1 MMGFALAARGL
12 LCSAVLVA
20 AATVGQAQTYPSK
33 PIRIILPYVP
43 GGIIDTAGRNL
54 ALRLSES
61 LGQSVVAENR
71 PGAGGMVGA
80 DVAARA
86 TPDGYTIL
94 LTDPALVSN
103 PTLQTDVPYDLF
115 KGLQAVSIVG
125 SSPAVIVSSLTLPV
139 TTFAEFIAYAKAN
152 PGKLNFASAG
162 IGTAPHLAGE
172 MIKLQTGIEMTH
184 VPYRGIG
191 AAYPDVM
198 SGKVQLAF
206 SSIAGAVPFTGDNR
220 VRPIATTGSARSPVY
235 PNVATVAESG
245 LPGFDV
251 DLWIGIYA
259 PAGMPPAVLAKLNG
273 ELNKVLQHPELKAAF
288 AKIGISPRGTSP
300 DEGAAFTRVR
310 VREMEEGDRRGQDQA
325 RVAVG
330 EARTTADRKWKPGSG
345 AVKRQSPRLVFARGA
360 RQPLRPGRAP
370 PLTVTS
376 MRPVMR
382 FFS

>member
-1 MMGFALAARGL
+1 MTRIAALVSLCTAL
-12 LCSAVLVA
+12 LVPSALV
-20 AATVGQAQTYPSK
+20 AQTYPSK
-33 PIRIILPYVP
+33 PIRIVLPYVP
-43 GGIIDTAGRNL
+43 GGIIDTAGRNI
-54 ALRLSES
+54 ALRLSEG

-80 DVAARA
+80 DAVARSA
-86 TPDGYTIL
+86 PDGYTIL

-125 SSPAVIVSSLTLPV
+125 SSPAVIVASPSLPV
-139 TTFAEFIAYAKAN
+139 TTFAELITYAKAH

-172 MIKLQTGIEMTH
+172 MIKLRAGIDMTH

-206 SSIAGAVPFTGDNR
+206 SSIAGAVPFTSDNR
-220 VRPIATTGSARSPVY
+220 VRPIATTGSARSAVY
-235 PNVATVAESG
+235 PDVPTVAES

-259 PAGMPPAVLAKLNG
+259 AAGLPPAVLAKLNG
-273 ELNKVLQHPELKAAF
+273 EINKVLQHPELKAAF
-288 AKIGISPRGTSP
+288 AKIGITPRGTSP
-300 DEGAAFTRVR
+300 EEGADFTRS
-310 VREMEEGDRRGQDQA
+310 EYE
-325 RVAVG
+325 
-330 EARTTADRKWKPGSG
+330 KWKKVIVDGKIKPE
-345 AVKRQSPRLVFARGA
+345 
-360 RQPLRPGRAP
+360 
-370 PLTVTS
+370 
-376 MRPVMR
+376 
-382 FFS
+382 

>member
-1 MMGFALAARGL
+1 MKRFAVAAL
-12 LCSAVLVA
+12 LCSVVLAPTTVA
-20 AATVGQAQTYPSK
+20 AQTYPNK
-33 PIRIILPYVP
+33 PIRLVLPYVP
-43 GGIIDTAGRNL
+43 GGIIDTTGRHL

-80 DVAARA
+80 DAVARSA
-86 TPDGYTIL
+86 PDGYTIL

-103 PTLQTDVPYDLF
+103 PTLQADVPYDLF
-115 KGLQAVSIVG
+115 KGLQAVSIIG
-125 SSPAVIVSSLTLPV
+125 SSPAVIVASLRLPV

-172 MIKLQTGIEMTH
+172 MIKLRTGIEMTH

-206 SSIAGAVPFTGDNR
+206 SSIAGAVPFTSDNR
-220 VRPIATTGSARSPVY
+220 VRPLATTGSKRSPVY
-235 PNVATVAESG
+235 PDVATVAESG

-259 PAGMPPAVLAKLNG
+259 PAGLPPAVLARLNG
-273 ELNKVLQHPELKAAF
+273 ELNKVLQHAEMKAAL
-288 AKIGISPRGTSP
+288 AKIGVEPRGTNP
-300 DEGAAFTRVR
+300 EQAADFTRA
-310 VREMEEGDRRGQDQA
+310 EYE
-325 RVAVG
+325 
-330 EARTTADRKWKPGSG
+330 KWKKVIVEGKIKPE
-345 AVKRQSPRLVFARGA
+345 
-360 RQPLRPGRAP
+360 
-370 PLTVTS
+370 
-376 MRPVMR
+376 
-382 FFS
+382 

>member
-1 MMGFALAARGL
+1 MTRFALAATRVLIG
-12 LCSAVLVA
+12 SAVLAASAVA
-20 AATVGQAQTYPSK
+20 AQAQSYPSK

-61 LGQSVVAENR
+61 MGHSVVAENR

-80 DVAARA
+80 DVTARSA
-86 TPDGYTIL
+86 PDGYTIL

-103 PTLQTDVPYDLF
+103 PTLQADVPYDLF
-115 KGLQAVSIVG
+115 KGLQPVSIIG
-125 SSPAVIVSSLTLPV
+125 SSPAVIVASPTLPV
-139 TTFAEFIAYAKAN
+139 KTFGELIAYAKAN

-172 MIKLQTGIEMTH
+172 MIKLRTGIEMTH

-206 SSIAGAVPFTGDNR
+206 SSIAGAVPFTSDNR
-220 VRPIATTGSARSPVY
+220 VRPLATTGSQRSPVY
-235 PNVATVAESG
+235 PDVPTVAES

-259 PAGMPPAVLAKLNG
+259 PAGLPPAVLAKLNG
-273 ELNKVLQHPELKAAF
+273 EINKVLQQPELKAAF
-288 AKIGISPRGTSP
+288 AKIGVTPRGTSP
-300 DEGAAFTRVR
+300 DQSAAFTRS
-310 VREMEEGDRRGQDQA
+310 EYD
-325 RVAVG
+325 
-330 EARTTADRKWKPGSG
+330 KWKKVIVEGKIK
-345 AVKRQSPRLVFARGA
+345 AE
-360 RQPLRPGRAP
+360 
-370 PLTVTS
+370 
-376 MRPVMR
+376 
-382 FFS
+382 

>member
-1 MMGFALAARGL
+1 MKRFAAAAL
-12 LCSAVLVA
+12 LCSVVLAPSTVA
-20 AATVGQAQTYPSK
+20 AQTYPSK
-33 PIRIILPYVP
+33 PIRLVLPYVP

-80 DVAARA
+80 DAVARSA
-86 TPDGYTIL
+86 PDGYTIL

-103 PTLQTDVPYDLF
+103 PTLQADVPYDLF

-125 SSPAVIVSSLTLPV
+125 SSPAVIVASLRLPV
-139 TTFAEFIAYAKAN
+139 TTFAELIAYAKAN

-162 IGTAPHLAGE
+162 IGTAPHLSGE
-172 MIKLQTGIEMTH
+172 MIKLRTGIEMTH

-206 SSIAGAVPFTGDNR
+206 SSIAGAVPFTSDNR
-220 VRPIATTGSARSPVY
+220 VRPLATTGSKRSPVY
-235 PNVATVAESG
+235 PDVATVAESG

-259 PAGMPPAVLAKLNG
+259 PAGLPPAVLARLNG
-273 ELNKVLQHPELKAAF
+273 ELNKVLQNAEMKAAL
-288 AKIGISPRGTSP
+288 AKIGVEPRGTSP
-300 DEGAAFTRVR
+300 EQAADFTRA
-310 VREMEEGDRRGQDQA
+310 EYE
-325 RVAVG
+325 
-330 EARTTADRKWKPGSG
+330 KWKKVIVEGKIKPE
-345 AVKRQSPRLVFARGA
+345 
-360 RQPLRPGRAP
+360 
-370 PLTVTS
+370 
-376 MRPVMR
+376 
-382 FFS
+382 

>member
-1 MMGFALAARGL
+1 MKRLAVAAW
-12 LCSAVLVA
+12 LCSVVLAPSTVA
-20 AATVGQAQTYPSK
+20 AQTYPSK
-33 PIRIILPYVP
+33 PIRLVLPYVP

-80 DVAARA
+80 DAVARSA
-86 TPDGYTIL
+86 PDGYTIL

-103 PTLQTDVPYDLF
+103 PTLQADVPYDLF
-115 KGLQAVSIVG
+115 KGLQSVSIIG
-125 SSPAVIVSSLTLPV
+125 SSPAVIVASLRLPV

-172 MIKLQTGIEMTH
+172 MIKLRTGIEMTH

-206 SSIAGAVPFTGDNR
+206 SSIAGAVPFTSDNL
-220 VRPIATTGSARSPVY
+220 VRPLATTGSKRSPVY
-235 PNVATVAESG
+235 PDVATVAESG

-259 PAGMPPAVLAKLNG
+259 PAGLPPAVLARLNG
-273 ELNKVLQHPELKAAF
+273 ELNKVLQNAEMKAAL
-288 AKIGISPRGTSP
+288 AKIGVEPRGTSP
-300 DEGAAFTRVR
+300 EQGADFTRA
-310 VREMEEGDRRGQDQA
+310 EYE
-325 RVAVG
+325 
-330 EARTTADRKWKPGSG
+330 KWKKVIVEGKIKPE
-345 AVKRQSPRLVFARGA
+345 
-360 RQPLRPGRAP
+360 
-370 PLTVTS
+370 
-376 MRPVMR
+376 
-382 FFS
+382 

>member
-1 MMGFALAARGL
+1 MIGFALAARGL

-206 SSIAGAVPFTGDNR
+206 SSIAGAVPFTADNR

-235 PNVATVAESG
+235 PNVATVAELG

-300 DEGAAFTRVR
+300 DEGAAFTRA
-310 VREMEEGDRRGQDQA
+310 EYE
-325 RVAVG
+325 
-330 EARTTADRKWKPGSG
+330 KWKKVIVEGKIKPE
-345 AVKRQSPRLVFARGA
+345 
-360 RQPLRPGRAP
+360 
-370 PLTVTS
+370 
-376 MRPVMR
+376 
-382 FFS
+382 

>member
-1 MMGFALAARGL
+1 MKRLAVAAL
-12 LCSAVLVA
+12 LCSVVLAPSTVA
-20 AATVGQAQTYPSK
+20 AQIYPSK
-33 PIRIILPYVP
+33 PIRLVLPYVP

-80 DVAARA
+80 DAVARSA
-86 TPDGYTIL
+86 PDGYTIL

-103 PTLQTDVPYDLF
+103 PTLQADVPYDLF
-115 KGLQAVSIVG
+115 KGLQAVSIIG
-125 SSPAVIVSSLTLPV
+125 SSPAVIVASLRLPV

-172 MIKLQTGIEMTH
+172 MIKLRTGIEMTH

-206 SSIAGAVPFTGDNR
+206 SSIAGAVPFTSDNR
-220 VRPIATTGSARSPVY
+220 VRPLATTGSKRSPVY
-235 PNVATVAESG
+235 PDVATVAESG

-259 PAGMPPAVLAKLNG
+259 PAGLPPAVLARLNG
-273 ELNKVLQHPELKAAF
+273 ELNKVLQHAEMKAAL
-288 AKIGISPRGTSP
+288 AKIGVEPRGTNP
-300 DEGAAFTRVR
+300 EQAADFTRA
-310 VREMEEGDRRGQDQA
+310 EYE
-325 RVAVG
+325 
-330 EARTTADRKWKPGSG
+330 KWKKVIVEGKIKPE
-345 AVKRQSPRLVFARGA
+345 
-360 RQPLRPGRAP
+360 
-370 PLTVTS
+370 
-376 MRPVMR
+376 
-382 FFS
+382 

>member
-1 MMGFALAARGL
+1 MKRLAVAAW
-12 LCSAVLVA
+12 LCSVVLAPSTVA
-20 AATVGQAQTYPSK
+20 AQTYPSK
-33 PIRIILPYVP
+33 PIRLVLPYVP

-80 DVAARA
+80 DAVARSA
-86 TPDGYTIL
+86 PDGYTIL

-103 PTLQTDVPYDLF
+103 PTLQADVPYDLF
-115 KGLQAVSIVG
+115 KGLQSVSIIG
-125 SSPAVIVSSLTLPV
+125 SSPAVIVASLRLPV
-139 TTFAEFIAYAKAN
+139 TTFAELIAYAKAN

-172 MIKLQTGIEMTH
+172 MIKLRTGIEMTH

-206 SSIAGAVPFTGDNR
+206 SSIAGAVPFTSDNR
-220 VRPIATTGSARSPVY
+220 VRPLATTGSKRSPVY
-235 PNVATVAESG
+235 PDVATVAESG

-259 PAGMPPAVLAKLNG
+259 PAGLPPAVLARLNG
-273 ELNKVLQHPELKAAF
+273 ELNKVLQNAEMKAAL
-288 AKIGISPRGTSP
+288 AKIGVEPRGTSP
-300 DEGAAFTRVR
+300 EQGADFTRA
-310 VREMEEGDRRGQDQA
+310 EYE
-325 RVAVG
+325 
-330 EARTTADRKWKPGSG
+330 KWKKVIVEGKIKPE
-345 AVKRQSPRLVFARGA
+345 
-360 RQPLRPGRAP
+360 
-370 PLTVTS
+370 
-376 MRPVMR
+376 
-382 FFS
+382 

>member
-1 MMGFALAARGL
+1 MKRFAVAAL
-12 LCSAVLVA
+12 LCSVVLAPSTVA
-20 AATVGQAQTYPSK
+20 AQTYPSK
-33 PIRIILPYVP
+33 PIRLILPYVP

-80 DVAARA
+80 DAVARSA
-86 TPDGYTIL
+86 PDGYTIL

-115 KGLQAVSIVG
+115 KGLQAVSIIG
-125 SSPAVIVSSLTLPV
+125 SSPAVIVASLRLPV

-172 MIKLQTGIEMTH
+172 MIKLRAGIEMTH

-206 SSIAGAVPFTGDNR
+206 SSIAGAVPFTSDNR
-220 VRPIATTGSARSPVY
+220 VRPLATTGSKRSPVY
-235 PNVATVAESG
+235 PDVATVAESG

-259 PAGMPPAVLAKLNG
+259 PAGLPPAVLARLNG
-273 ELNKVLQHPELKAAF
+273 ELNKVLQHAEMKAAL
-288 AKIGISPRGTSP
+288 AKIGVEPRGTSP
-300 DEGAAFTRVR
+300 DQAADFTRA
-310 VREMEEGDRRGQDQA
+310 EYE
-325 RVAVG
+325 
-330 EARTTADRKWKPGSG
+330 KWKKVIVEGKIKPE
-345 AVKRQSPRLVFARGA
+345 
-360 RQPLRPGRAP
+360 
-370 PLTVTS
+370 
-376 MRPVMR
+376 
-382 FFS
+382 